1 MKNRT
6 SVSHEEIQSALAKFR
21 KAGGLITRLP
31 NELSPPRKLVGE
43 KWAAY
48 ESLLEIVAADLGLDS
63 LPGNKI

>member
-1 MKNRT
+1 MKNVKAVR
-6 SVSHEEIQSALAKFR
+6 HEEVQAALAKFR

-48 ESLLEIVAADLGLDS
+48 ESLLDIVAADPGQGS
-63 LPGNKI
+63 LPWNKI